1 MFFCFFV
8 FLFFCLFKRFQKI
21 SGLALLDDQGQVCF
35 DFGAEEVRTLDAN
48 KLSKLDTET
57 VWDFVNHVC
66 VVVSL
71 HSCCLL
77 FSKGNMRELR
87 TVPIE
92 TTLHRVVGLLAKVS
106 LQKVII

>member
-1 MFFCFFV
+1 MF
-8 FLFFCLFKRFQKI
+8 KTFQKI

-71 HSCCLL
+71 HSCFAYYLV
-77 FSKGNMRELR
+77 FQGKYARASYRSNRDD
-87 TVPIE
+87 T
-92 TTLHRVVGLLAKVS
+92 A
-106 LQKVII
+106 